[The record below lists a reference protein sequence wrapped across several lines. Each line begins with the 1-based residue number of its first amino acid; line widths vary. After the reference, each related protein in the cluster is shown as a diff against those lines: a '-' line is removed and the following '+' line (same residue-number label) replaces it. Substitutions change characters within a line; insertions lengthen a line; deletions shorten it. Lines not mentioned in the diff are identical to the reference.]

1 MTTTQS
7 GYVLGSKDDELDQL
21 DLQAG
26 YYRMAT
32 VPPCPSEPSTGCSPP
47 SGRPGYRRIGATTSA
62 GCSAVPVSVRRR

>member
-7 GYVLGSKDDELDQL
+7 GYVLGSKDDELDRL

-32 VPPCPSEPSTGCSPP
+32 LDACDGPASSRG
-47 SGRPGYRRIGATTSA
+47 
-62 GCSAVPVSVRRR
+62 